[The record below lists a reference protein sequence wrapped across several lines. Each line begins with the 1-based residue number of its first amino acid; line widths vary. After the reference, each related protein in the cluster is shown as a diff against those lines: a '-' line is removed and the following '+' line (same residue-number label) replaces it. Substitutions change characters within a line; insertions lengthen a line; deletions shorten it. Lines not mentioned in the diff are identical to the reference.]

1 MLGKGRNFE
10 NEIRNAIVRIDPV
23 RVRDADGN
31 TDAAR
36 GDHRAN
42 RAERAT
48 NQPANRAERAT
59 NDPNLARRR
68 NFRARTRHAMGD

>member
-42 RAERAT
+42 ARADNYST
-48 NQPANRAERAT
+48 NYST
-59 NDPNLARRR
+59 NDPNIAGR
-68 NFRARTRHAMGD
+68 